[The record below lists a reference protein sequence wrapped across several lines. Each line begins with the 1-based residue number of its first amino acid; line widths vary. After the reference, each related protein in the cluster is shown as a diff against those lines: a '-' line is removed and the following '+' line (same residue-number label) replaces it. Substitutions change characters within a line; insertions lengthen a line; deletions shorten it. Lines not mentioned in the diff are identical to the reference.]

1 MRTLTKLLWILLL
14 GVVFSCQDNVI
25 DAIDATIDEKNFD
38 TKMYETSVS
47 VEDARNV
54 AELFTVKDAPRTR
67 VSKSVKEIITIEGE
81 VNKPS
86 MYIINYDNEQGF
98 LRGSIINTS

>member
-47 VEDARNV
+47 VEDARKVVN
-54 AELFTVKDAPRTR
+54 DA
-67 VSKSVKEIITIEGE
+67 VVECVEKNISDWGKIKMVVKETLSDYLWKKIKRNPMILPIIME
-81 VNKPS
+81 V
-86 MYIINYDNEQGF
+86 E
-98 LRGSIINTS
+98 

>member
-38 TKMYETSVS
+38 NE
-47 VEDARNV
+47 NV
-54 AELFTVKDAPRTR
+54 
-67 VSKSVKEIITIEGE
+67 
-81 VNKPS
+81 
-86 MYIINYDNEQGF
+86 
-98 LRGSIINTS
+98 